1 MTNPIAKAL
10 TGKPM
15 TLSEQVISNNLMYF
29 YFGVVRKNEK
39 N

>member
-15 TLSEQVISNNLMYF
+15 TLSEQVRHNNLMYF
-29 YFGVVRKNEK
+29 YFGRCNAYEK